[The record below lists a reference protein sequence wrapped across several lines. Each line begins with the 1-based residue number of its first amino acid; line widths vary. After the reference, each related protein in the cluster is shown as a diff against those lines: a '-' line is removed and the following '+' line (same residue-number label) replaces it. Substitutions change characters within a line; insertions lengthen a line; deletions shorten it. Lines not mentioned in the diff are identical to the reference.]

1 MQSRQIYDVIIFV
14 HQTEIRP
21 FLSAVHVGPEVSAVQ
36 CGVASNNDSP
46 LLWLAFKVIIDKS
59 RGAMSLFGQDKI
71 ENVSKPIK
79 CFKCF
84 LKILYIFDTSKCAT
98 NHRDFLRFHRSKDVE
113 AMKAGKSAI

>member
-46 LLWLAFKVIIDKS
+46 LLWLAFYSPPHCTAVPHL
-59 RGAMSLFGQDKI
+59 SL
-71 ENVSKPIK
+71 
-79 CFKCF
+79 C
-84 LKILYIFDTSKCAT
+84 L
-98 NHRDFLRFHRSKDVE
+98 
-113 AMKAGKSAI
+113 